1 MKKAWVPLVFGFPF
15 VPLALAGVKTDLQK
29 EGLIGP
35 VRTVRME
42 TAQFSHHHGQWI
54 EGSRGQPSSITYDRH
69 GNLIEGGYAA
79 KTLHVYDAQ
88 GNRLE
93 TASYGPNG
101 ALLDKTRYIYDD
113 RGNLTEAVSESS
125 GYINRTVYTYDDQGK
140 LIGETV
146 YGPGGNVAVES
157 MHIYDA
163 QGRRVQTINHDP
175 AHDPGLGIEKVVTTY
190 DTRGN
195 IKELT
200 SYYARRPGDEEER
213 PVPLPNKWVYTYDF
227 DAHGNWVKQT
237 ETLCTSESG
246 KPVCEPSRVTYRTI
260 TYYPEATTQEP

>member
-1 MKKAWVPLVFGFPF
+1 MKKALILLVFGFPF
-15 VPLALAGVKTDLQK
+15 VSLVLAGVKTDLQK

-35 VRTVRME
+35 VQTVRTE
-42 TAQFSHHHGQWI
+42 TAQFSHHSGQWI
-54 EGSRGQPSSITYDRH
+54 EGPCGQPSSVTYDRY

-79 KTLHVYDAQ
+79 KIFHTYDAQ

-93 TASYGPNG
+93 TIFYGPDG
-101 ALLDKTRYIYDD
+101 ALLDKTRYTYDG

-125 GYINRTVYTYDDQGK
+125 NYINRTVYTYDDQGK

-146 YGPGGNVAVES
+146 YDPGGNIAVES
-157 MHIYDA
+157 MHIYDS

-190 DTRGN
+190 DPRGN

-200 SYYARRPGDEEER
+200 SYYTRRPGDEEER
-213 PVPLPNKWVYTYDF
+213 PVPLPNKWVYAYEF

-237 ETLCTSESG
+237 KTSCSAETG
-246 KPVCEPSRVTYRTI
+246 KLVCESSLVTYRTI
-260 TYYPEATTQEP
+260 TYYPESSTQEP